1 MPGKRTKNEDLL
13 GFDYLDRESDGR
25 YSIRHPVTRRR
36 ASLKTRDLAKAK
48 ARYNAIMHRWQT
60 EHGDPVAEAL
70 AERMGH
76 IATAPPSGKGT
87 PTVAEYAATWRERWL
102 RVDVTETARGKHGKS
117 KYEQRPCKVVS
128 EHTKKNLSD
137 RTALDYAKYCDRFF
151 ETNSIFK
158 SLRLNAMNAAQMAR
172 QALAKFSDKPT
183 SYNHHLACLVT
194 MLQQARRDGL
204 IHANWGREIDQLIK
218 PAKTAEERAL
228 YHIPD
233 HDYDKV
239 RSHLVADFEYYG
251 KDRDGEWLGRACDLL
266 LCMSSR
272 PADAL
277 SLRDDA
283 FDADGLLK
291 YRTNKNGT
299 NIEIEDES
307 GTLAKTVL
315 WFRAWKRKNR
325 QVSPHLITFPS
336 YFHPPLAGNPV
347 SVRYLSRKFA
357 DAVVAAGY
365 PKGRWELRH
374 LRHTGISEEIKNQGE
389 EANKGGHR
397 SRAGQAP
404 YRTAEPV
411 TRVKN
416 TIRLRHLED
425 DSS

>member
-48 ARYNAIMHRWQT
+48 ARYNAIMARWQADR
-60 EHGDPVAEAL
+60 GDSVADAL
-70 AERMGH
+70 AERMGT
-76 IATAPPSGKGT
+76 IAAAQPSGGKT
-87 PTVAEYAATWRERWL
+87 PTVAEYAAEWRERWL
-102 RVDVTETARGKHGKS
+102 NVDVAETARGKHGKS
-117 KYEQRPCKVVS
+117 KYVQRPCKIVS
-128 EHTKKNLSD
+128 EHTRKHLSD

-151 ETNSIFK
+151 ETDSTFRA
-158 SLRLNAMNAAQMAR
+158 LRLNAMNAAQAAR
-172 QALAKFSDKPT
+172 QALAKFNKKPT
-183 SYNHHLACLVT
+183 SYNHHLACLAT
-194 MLQQARRDGL
+194 MLQQAKRDGL
-204 IHANWGREIDQLIK
+204 IHANWAREIDQLIK
-218 PAKTAEERAL
+218 PAKTSEEKALHHIDQDAYDRIRAK
-228 YHIPD
+228 IIQ
-233 HDYDKV
+233 
-239 RSHLVADFEYYG
+239 FEYYG
-251 KDRDGEWLGRACDLL
+251 KDREGEWLGRACDLL

-277 SLRDDA
+277 NLRDDA
-283 FDADGLLK
+283 FDENGLLK
-291 YRTNKNGT
+291 YRTNKTGT

-325 QVSPHLITFPS
+325 QVSPNLIVFPN
-336 YFHPPLAGNPV
+336 YFHPPLANTPV

-357 DAVVAAGY
+357 DAVVAAGF

-374 LRHTGISEEIKNQGE
+374 LRHTGISEELKNQGE
-389 EANKGGHR
+389 GANKGGHR
-397 SRAGQAP
+397 SRAGQSH
-404 YRTAEPV
+404 YETAEPV

-425 DSS
+425 DES